1 MYFIDSTIGVD
12 DAVNINDI
20 NYSAVSGP
28 SFTPGIGG
36 TYKQSPPSFKPPD
49 PELPQWAVQEP
60 SQGCAKTLAAG
71 WRTPSYCTEKSV
83 TCNMARPL
91 EPQRDIEPGRLQLLQ
106 RCVGIKENLVN
117 ANKNQ
122 HKLRMINWALIVAAV
137 YLIFIVLFSKRSSFR
152 LLK

>member
-49 PELPQWAVQEP
+49 PELAQWDVHES
-60 SQGCAKTLAAG
+60 SQGCEKTLAAG
-71 WRTPSYCTEKSV
+71 WRTPSYCTEKTV
-83 TCNMARPL
+83 TCNMDRPF
-91 EPQRDIEPGRLQLLQ
+91 EPQRHIEPGRLQLMK
-106 RCVGIKENLVN
+106 RCAIKKQSEV
-117 ANKNQ
+117 KET
-122 HKLRMINWALIVAAV
+122 HRLRAINWALVVAAI
-137 YLIFIVLFSKRSSFR
+137 YLIFMVLFSKRSSFR